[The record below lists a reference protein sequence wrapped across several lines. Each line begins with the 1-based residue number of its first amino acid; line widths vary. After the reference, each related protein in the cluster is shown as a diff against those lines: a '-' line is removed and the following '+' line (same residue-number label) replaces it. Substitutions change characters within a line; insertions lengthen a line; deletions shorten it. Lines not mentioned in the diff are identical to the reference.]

1 MKKGQQLQ
9 KEKSSQKKVIRRW
22 SKTLYDI
29 TFSDE
34 NWALGTISIF
44 NSGYLA
50 SKIIED
56 QRYIIVGKP
65 TFKYG
70 KIIFSHPD
78 IVPSS
83 ESWEVQHLH
92 NSGRIFPVYSEMN
105 GIKPGRFAQKIRDN
119 LNQIPNYFS
128 EYLPNQFLKDFSLL
142 SVPETIKNIHYPD
155 SHNLKNQALHRVFF
169 DRLLRVQLF
178 SLMNKQNYQSATKQI
193 STDQQRDILK
203 KCSLSSPLNLLLHK
217 KKL

>member
-1 MKKGQQLQ
+1 
-9 KEKSSQKKVIRRW
+9 
-22 SKTLYDI
+22 
-29 TFSDE
+29 
-34 NWALGTISIF
+34 
-44 NSGYLA
+44 
-50 SKIIED
+50 
-56 QRYIIVGKP
+56 
-65 TFKYG
+65 
-70 KIIFSHPD
+70 
-78 IVPSS
+78 
-83 ESWEVQHLH
+83 
-92 NSGRIFPVYSEMN
+92 MN

-128 EYLPNQFLKDFSLL
+128 EYLPNEFLKDFSLL

-203 KCSLSSPLNLLLHK
+203 KMLSLLPFELTTAQKKVVKQIIDDFHAGKPMLRLLQ
-217 KKL
+217 

>member
-1 MKKGQQLQ
+1 
-9 KEKSSQKKVIRRW
+9 
-22 SKTLYDI
+22 
-29 TFSDE
+29 
-34 NWALGTISIF
+34 
-44 NSGYLA
+44 
-50 SKIIED
+50 
-56 QRYIIVGKP
+56 
-65 TFKYG
+65 
-70 KIIFSHPD
+70 
-78 IVPSS
+78 
-83 ESWEVQHLH
+83 
-92 NSGRIFPVYSEMN
+92 MN

-178 SLMNKQNYQSATKQI
+178 SLMNKQSYQSATKQI

-203 KCSLSSPLNLLLHK
+203 KMLSLLPFELTTAQKKVVKQIIDDFHSGKPMLRLLQ
-217 KKL
+217 

>member
-1 MKKGQQLQ
+1 
-9 KEKSSQKKVIRRW
+9 
-22 SKTLYDI
+22 
-29 TFSDE
+29 
-34 NWALGTISIF
+34 
-44 NSGYLA
+44 
-50 SKIIED
+50 
-56 QRYIIVGKP
+56 
-65 TFKYG
+65 
-70 KIIFSHPD
+70 
-78 IVPSS
+78 
-83 ESWEVQHLH
+83 
-92 NSGRIFPVYSEMN
+92 MN

-128 EYLPNQFLKDFSLL
+128 EYLPNEFLKDFSLL

-203 KCSLSSPLNLLLHK
+203 KMLSLLPFELTTAQKKVVKQIIDDFHSGKPMLRLLQ
-217 KKL
+217 

>member
-1 MKKGQQLQ
+1 
-9 KEKSSQKKVIRRW
+9 
-22 SKTLYDI
+22 
-29 TFSDE
+29 
-34 NWALGTISIF
+34 
-44 NSGYLA
+44 
-50 SKIIED
+50 
-56 QRYIIVGKP
+56 
-65 TFKYG
+65 
-70 KIIFSHPD
+70 
-78 IVPSS
+78 
-83 ESWEVQHLH
+83 
-92 NSGRIFPVYSEMN
+92 MN

-142 SVPETIKNIHYPD
+142 SAPETIKNIHYPD

-203 KCSLSSPLNLLLHK
+203 KMLSLLPFELTTAQKKVVKQIIDDFHSGKPMLRLLQ
-217 KKL
+217 

>member
-1 MKKGQQLQ
+1 
-9 KEKSSQKKVIRRW
+9 
-22 SKTLYDI
+22 
-29 TFSDE
+29 
-34 NWALGTISIF
+34 
-44 NSGYLA
+44 
-50 SKIIED
+50 
-56 QRYIIVGKP
+56 
-65 TFKYG
+65 
-70 KIIFSHPD
+70 
-78 IVPSS
+78 
-83 ESWEVQHLH
+83 
-92 NSGRIFPVYSEMN
+92 MN

-193 STDQQRDILK
+193 STDQQRGILK
-203 KCSLSSPLNLLLHK
+203 KMLSLLPFELTTAQKKVVKQIIDDFHSGKPMLRLLQ
-217 KKL
+217 

>member
-1 MKKGQQLQ
+1 
-9 KEKSSQKKVIRRW
+9 
-22 SKTLYDI
+22 
-29 TFSDE
+29 
-34 NWALGTISIF
+34 
-44 NSGYLA
+44 
-50 SKIIED
+50 
-56 QRYIIVGKP
+56 
-65 TFKYG
+65 
-70 KIIFSHPD
+70 
-78 IVPSS
+78 
-83 ESWEVQHLH
+83 
-92 NSGRIFPVYSEMN
+92 MN

-203 KCSLSSPLNLLLHK
+203 KMLSLLPFELTTAQKKVVKQIIDDFHSGKPMLRLLQ
-217 KKL
+217 

>member
-1 MKKGQQLQ
+1 
-9 KEKSSQKKVIRRW
+9 
-22 SKTLYDI
+22 
-29 TFSDE
+29 
-34 NWALGTISIF
+34 
-44 NSGYLA
+44 
-50 SKIIED
+50 
-56 QRYIIVGKP
+56 
-65 TFKYG
+65 
-70 KIIFSHPD
+70 
-78 IVPSS
+78 
-83 ESWEVQHLH
+83 
-92 NSGRIFPVYSEMN
+92 MN

-128 EYLPNQFLKDFSLL
+128 EYLPNHFLKDFSLL

-203 KCSLSSPLNLLLHK
+203 KMLSLLPFELTTAQKKVVKQIIDDFHSGRPMLRLLQ
-217 KKL
+217 

>member
-1 MKKGQQLQ
+1 
-9 KEKSSQKKVIRRW
+9 
-22 SKTLYDI
+22 
-29 TFSDE
+29 
-34 NWALGTISIF
+34 
-44 NSGYLA
+44 
-50 SKIIED
+50 
-56 QRYIIVGKP
+56 
-65 TFKYG
+65 
-70 KIIFSHPD
+70 
-78 IVPSS
+78 
-83 ESWEVQHLH
+83 
-92 NSGRIFPVYSEMN
+92 MN

-169 DRLLRVQLF
+169 DRLLRIQLF

-203 KCSLSSPLNLLLHK
+203 KMLSLLPFELTTAQKKVVKQIIDDFHSGKPMLRLLQ
-217 KKL
+217 

>member
-1 MKKGQQLQ
+1 
-9 KEKSSQKKVIRRW
+9 
-22 SKTLYDI
+22 
-29 TFSDE
+29 
-34 NWALGTISIF
+34 
-44 NSGYLA
+44 
-50 SKIIED
+50 
-56 QRYIIVGKP
+56 
-65 TFKYG
+65 
-70 KIIFSHPD
+70 
-78 IVPSS
+78 
-83 ESWEVQHLH
+83 
-92 NSGRIFPVYSEMN
+92 MN

-193 STDQQRDILK
+193 STDQQRGILK
-203 KCSLSSPLNLLLHK
+203 KMLSLLPFELTTAQK
-217 KKL
+217 KVVKQIIDDFHS

>member
-1 MKKGQQLQ
+1 
-9 KEKSSQKKVIRRW
+9 
-22 SKTLYDI
+22 
-29 TFSDE
+29 
-34 NWALGTISIF
+34 
-44 NSGYLA
+44 
-50 SKIIED
+50 
-56 QRYIIVGKP
+56 
-65 TFKYG
+65 
-70 KIIFSHPD
+70 
-78 IVPSS
+78 
-83 ESWEVQHLH
+83 
-92 NSGRIFPVYSEMN
+92 MN

-142 SVPETIKNIHYPD
+142 SVPETIKNIHYPN

-203 KCSLSSPLNLLLHK
+203 KMLSLLPFELTTAQKKVVKQIIDDFHSGKPMLRLLQ
-217 KKL
+217 

>member
-1 MKKGQQLQ
+1 
-9 KEKSSQKKVIRRW
+9 
-22 SKTLYDI
+22 
-29 TFSDE
+29 
-34 NWALGTISIF
+34 
-44 NSGYLA
+44 
-50 SKIIED
+50 
-56 QRYIIVGKP
+56 
-65 TFKYG
+65 
-70 KIIFSHPD
+70 
-78 IVPSS
+78 
-83 ESWEVQHLH
+83 
-92 NSGRIFPVYSEMN
+92 MN

-203 KCSLSSPLNLLLHK
+203 KMLSLLPFALTTAQKKVVKQIIDDFHSGKPMLRLLQ
-217 KKL
+217 

>member
-1 MKKGQQLQ
+1 
-9 KEKSSQKKVIRRW
+9 
-22 SKTLYDI
+22 
-29 TFSDE
+29 
-34 NWALGTISIF
+34 
-44 NSGYLA
+44 
-50 SKIIED
+50 
-56 QRYIIVGKP
+56 
-65 TFKYG
+65 
-70 KIIFSHPD
+70 
-78 IVPSS
+78 
-83 ESWEVQHLH
+83 
-92 NSGRIFPVYSEMN
+92 MN

-203 KCSLSSPLNLLLHK
+203 KMLSLLPFELTTAQKKVVKQIIDDFHSGQPMLGLLH
-217 KKL
+217 

>member
-1 MKKGQQLQ
+1 
-9 KEKSSQKKVIRRW
+9 
-22 SKTLYDI
+22 
-29 TFSDE
+29 
-34 NWALGTISIF
+34 
-44 NSGYLA
+44 
-50 SKIIED
+50 
-56 QRYIIVGKP
+56 
-65 TFKYG
+65 
-70 KIIFSHPD
+70 
-78 IVPSS
+78 
-83 ESWEVQHLH
+83 
-92 NSGRIFPVYSEMN
+92 MN

-193 STDQQRDILK
+193 STNQQRDILK
-203 KCSLSSPLNLLLHK
+203 KMLSLLPFELTTAQKKVVKQIIDDFHSGKPMLRLLQ
-217 KKL
+217 

>member
-1 MKKGQQLQ
+1 
-9 KEKSSQKKVIRRW
+9 
-22 SKTLYDI
+22 
-29 TFSDE
+29 
-34 NWALGTISIF
+34 
-44 NSGYLA
+44 
-50 SKIIED
+50 
-56 QRYIIVGKP
+56 
-65 TFKYG
+65 
-70 KIIFSHPD
+70 
-78 IVPSS
+78 
-83 ESWEVQHLH
+83 
-92 NSGRIFPVYSEMN
+92 MN

-178 SLMNKQNYQSATKQI
+178 SLMNKQNYQSVTKQI

-203 KCSLSSPLNLLLHK
+203 KMLSLLPFELTTAQK
-217 KKL
+217 KVVKQIIDDFHS

>member
-1 MKKGQQLQ
+1 
-9 KEKSSQKKVIRRW
+9 
-22 SKTLYDI
+22 
-29 TFSDE
+29 
-34 NWALGTISIF
+34 
-44 NSGYLA
+44 
-50 SKIIED
+50 
-56 QRYIIVGKP
+56 
-65 TFKYG
+65 
-70 KIIFSHPD
+70 
-78 IVPSS
+78 
-83 ESWEVQHLH
+83 
-92 NSGRIFPVYSEMN
+92 MN
-105 GIKPGRFAQKIRDN
+105 GIKPGRFAEKIRDN

-203 KCSLSSPLNLLLHK
+203 KMLSLLPFELTTAQKKVVKQIIDDFHSGKPMLRLLQ
-217 KKL
+217 

>member
-1 MKKGQQLQ
+1 
-9 KEKSSQKKVIRRW
+9 
-22 SKTLYDI
+22 
-29 TFSDE
+29 
-34 NWALGTISIF
+34 
-44 NSGYLA
+44 
-50 SKIIED
+50 
-56 QRYIIVGKP
+56 
-65 TFKYG
+65 
-70 KIIFSHPD
+70 
-78 IVPSS
+78 
-83 ESWEVQHLH
+83 
-92 NSGRIFPVYSEMN
+92 MN

-169 DRLLRVQLF
+169 DHLLRVQLF

-203 KCSLSSPLNLLLHK
+203 KMLSLLPFELTTAQKKVVKQIIDDFHSGKPMLRLLQ
-217 KKL
+217 

>member
-1 MKKGQQLQ
+1 
-9 KEKSSQKKVIRRW
+9 
-22 SKTLYDI
+22 
-29 TFSDE
+29 
-34 NWALGTISIF
+34 
-44 NSGYLA
+44 
-50 SKIIED
+50 
-56 QRYIIVGKP
+56 
-65 TFKYG
+65 
-70 KIIFSHPD
+70 
-78 IVPSS
+78 
-83 ESWEVQHLH
+83 
-92 NSGRIFPVYSEMN
+92 MN

-128 EYLPNQFLKDFSLL
+128 EHLPNQFLKDFSLL

-203 KCSLSSPLNLLLHK
+203 KMLSLLPFELTTAQKKVVKQIIDDFHSGKPMLRLLQ
-217 KKL
+217 

>member
-1 MKKGQQLQ
+1 
-9 KEKSSQKKVIRRW
+9 
-22 SKTLYDI
+22 
-29 TFSDE
+29 
-34 NWALGTISIF
+34 
-44 NSGYLA
+44 
-50 SKIIED
+50 
-56 QRYIIVGKP
+56 
-65 TFKYG
+65 
-70 KIIFSHPD
+70 
-78 IVPSS
+78 
-83 ESWEVQHLH
+83 
-92 NSGRIFPVYSEMN
+92 MN

-193 STDQQRDILK
+193 STDQQRDTLK
-203 KCSLSSPLNLLLHK
+203 KMLSLLPFELTTAQKKVVKQIIDDFHSGKPMLRLLQ
-217 KKL
+217 

>member
-1 MKKGQQLQ
+1 
-9 KEKSSQKKVIRRW
+9 
-22 SKTLYDI
+22 
-29 TFSDE
+29 
-34 NWALGTISIF
+34 
-44 NSGYLA
+44 
-50 SKIIED
+50 
-56 QRYIIVGKP
+56 
-65 TFKYG
+65 
-70 KIIFSHPD
+70 
-78 IVPSS
+78 
-83 ESWEVQHLH
+83 
-92 NSGRIFPVYSEMN
+92 MN

-178 SLMNKQNYQSATKQI
+178 SLMNKQNYQSVTKQI

-203 KCSLSSPLNLLLHK
+203 KMLSLLPFELTTAQKKVVKQIIDDFHSGKPMLRLLQ
-217 KKL
+217 

>member
-1 MKKGQQLQ
+1 
-9 KEKSSQKKVIRRW
+9 
-22 SKTLYDI
+22 
-29 TFSDE
+29 
-34 NWALGTISIF
+34 
-44 NSGYLA
+44 
-50 SKIIED
+50 
-56 QRYIIVGKP
+56 
-65 TFKYG
+65 
-70 KIIFSHPD
+70 
-78 IVPSS
+78 
-83 ESWEVQHLH
+83 
-92 NSGRIFPVYSEMN
+92 MN

-142 SVPETIKNIHYPD
+142 SVPATIKNIHYPD

-203 KCSLSSPLNLLLHK
+203 KMLSLLPFELTTAQKKVVKQIIDDFHSGKPMLRLLQ
-217 KKL
+217 

>member
-1 MKKGQQLQ
+1 
-9 KEKSSQKKVIRRW
+9 
-22 SKTLYDI
+22 
-29 TFSDE
+29 
-34 NWALGTISIF
+34 
-44 NSGYLA
+44 
-50 SKIIED
+50 
-56 QRYIIVGKP
+56 
-65 TFKYG
+65 
-70 KIIFSHPD
+70 
-78 IVPSS
+78 
-83 ESWEVQHLH
+83 
-92 NSGRIFPVYSEMN
+92 MN

-178 SLMNKQNYQSATKQI
+178 SLMNKQYYQSATKQI

-203 KCSLSSPLNLLLHK
+203 KMLSLLPFELTTAQKKVVKQIIDDFHSGKPMLRLLQ
-217 KKL
+217 

>member
-1 MKKGQQLQ
+1 
-9 KEKSSQKKVIRRW
+9 
-22 SKTLYDI
+22 
-29 TFSDE
+29 
-34 NWALGTISIF
+34 
-44 NSGYLA
+44 
-50 SKIIED
+50 
-56 QRYIIVGKP
+56 
-65 TFKYG
+65 
-70 KIIFSHPD
+70 
-78 IVPSS
+78 
-83 ESWEVQHLH
+83 
-92 NSGRIFPVYSEMN
+92 MN

-142 SVPETIKNIHYPD
+142 SVPKTIKNIHYPD

-203 KCSLSSPLNLLLHK
+203 KMLSLLPFELTTAQKKVVKQIIDDFHSGKPMLRLLQ
-217 KKL
+217 

>member
-1 MKKGQQLQ
+1 
-9 KEKSSQKKVIRRW
+9 
-22 SKTLYDI
+22 
-29 TFSDE
+29 
-34 NWALGTISIF
+34 
-44 NSGYLA
+44 
-50 SKIIED
+50 
-56 QRYIIVGKP
+56 
-65 TFKYG
+65 
-70 KIIFSHPD
+70 
-78 IVPSS
+78 
-83 ESWEVQHLH
+83 
-92 NSGRIFPVYSEMN
+92 MN
-105 GIKPGRFAQKIRDN
+105 GIKPGRFAQKVRDN

-203 KCSLSSPLNLLLHK
+203 KMLSLLPFELTTAQKKVVKQIIDDFHSGKPMLRLLQ
-217 KKL
+217 

>member
-1 MKKGQQLQ
+1 
-9 KEKSSQKKVIRRW
+9 
-22 SKTLYDI
+22 
-29 TFSDE
+29 
-34 NWALGTISIF
+34 
-44 NSGYLA
+44 
-50 SKIIED
+50 
-56 QRYIIVGKP
+56 
-65 TFKYG
+65 
-70 KIIFSHPD
+70 
-78 IVPSS
+78 
-83 ESWEVQHLH
+83 
-92 NSGRIFPVYSEMN
+92 MN

-178 SLMNKQNYQSATKQI
+178 SLMNKQNYQSTTKQI

-203 KCSLSSPLNLLLHK
+203 KILSLLPFELTTAQKKVVKQIIDDFHSGKPMLRLLQ
-217 KKL
+217 

>member
-1 MKKGQQLQ
+1 
-9 KEKSSQKKVIRRW
+9 
-22 SKTLYDI
+22 
-29 TFSDE
+29 
-34 NWALGTISIF
+34 
-44 NSGYLA
+44 
-50 SKIIED
+50 
-56 QRYIIVGKP
+56 
-65 TFKYG
+65 
-70 KIIFSHPD
+70 
-78 IVPSS
+78 
-83 ESWEVQHLH
+83 
-92 NSGRIFPVYSEMN
+92 MN

-119 LNQIPNYFS
+119 LDQIPNYFS

-203 KCSLSSPLNLLLHK
+203 KMLSLLPFELTTAQKKVVKQIIDDFHSGKPMLRLLQ
-217 KKL
+217 

>member
-1 MKKGQQLQ
+1 
-9 KEKSSQKKVIRRW
+9 
-22 SKTLYDI
+22 
-29 TFSDE
+29 
-34 NWALGTISIF
+34 
-44 NSGYLA
+44 
-50 SKIIED
+50 
-56 QRYIIVGKP
+56 
-65 TFKYG
+65 
-70 KIIFSHPD
+70 
-78 IVPSS
+78 
-83 ESWEVQHLH
+83 
-92 NSGRIFPVYSEMN
+92 MN

-128 EYLPNQFLKDFSLL
+128 EYLPNQFLKNFSLL

-203 KCSLSSPLNLLLHK
+203 KMLSLLPFELTTAQKKVVKQIIDDFHSGKPMLRLLQ
-217 KKL
+217 

>member
-1 MKKGQQLQ
+1 
-9 KEKSSQKKVIRRW
+9 
-22 SKTLYDI
+22 
-29 TFSDE
+29 
-34 NWALGTISIF
+34 
-44 NSGYLA
+44 
-50 SKIIED
+50 
-56 QRYIIVGKP
+56 
-65 TFKYG
+65 
-70 KIIFSHPD
+70 
-78 IVPSS
+78 
-83 ESWEVQHLH
+83 
-92 NSGRIFPVYSEMN
+92 MN

-203 KCSLSSPLNLLLHK
+203 KMLSLLPFELTTAQKKVVKQIIDNFHSGKPMLRLLQ
-217 KKL
+217 